1 MYEFIK
7 MPIECT
13 DWMKILWDKCQYGKH
28 IAEKGSAGI
37 CAGADAKINL
47 DVEINAHAEIHVSV
61 GIHAGVGAGVGIVA
75 DFDITSAINFLSHIC
90 MYIFV
95 IYKFLMLTTT

>member
-28 IAEKGSAGI
+28 IAEKGRYTAWIGSMNVYTK
-37 CAGADAKINL
+37 DL
-47 DVEINAHAEIHVSV
+47 E
-61 GIHAGVGAGVGIVA
+61 
-75 DFDITSAINFLSHIC
+75 
-90 MYIFV
+90 
-95 IYKFLMLTTT
+95 